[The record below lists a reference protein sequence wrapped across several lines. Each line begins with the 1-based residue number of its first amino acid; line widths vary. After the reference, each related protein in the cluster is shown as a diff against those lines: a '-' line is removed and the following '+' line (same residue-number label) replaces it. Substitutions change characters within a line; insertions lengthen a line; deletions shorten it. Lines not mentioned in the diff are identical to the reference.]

1 MSTFDSVGGLAQGF
15 AGSLLSGL
23 AGQIFGLSKAERQ
36 QNEYNAFEAQKSREF
51 QESLFREG
59 NAFNAEQAQLNRDFQ
74 AYQSATQFQRSVMD
88 MRNAGLN
95 PALAYGQGG
104 ASAMQGASAS
114 ASSAPG
120 PAQASGSGRGVQ
132 SSLSEMLQAGLF
144 AKQLEKLDSEI
155 KYTDA
160 QRDLA
165 TKQSEYKGLEI
176 AFFEPLTSAQLK
188 QYDSAL
194 QTQAV
199 ERRLKESGI
208 GVNEAQKLLYEKNAV
223 LAGIDAETRGY
234 LNSLEARQRVAQ
246 IGLTYQN
253 TAESRRRVELIN
265 AEIIETLQRAVTEA
279 AQAGLYD
286 QQTQNL
292 LIESGILQYD
302 ADIKGYQASK
312 KKLTYVLDSIGK
324 VVGAVGS
331 AATTFGAIGVG
342 ARAFSGMSSVVGQ
355 SLKGAGLQYAP
366 ANSFNPYLLR

>member
-1 MSTFDSVGGLAQGF
+1 MSFWNNVLSSVGGLAKGF
-15 AGSLLSGL
+15 VSSLLPGL
-23 AGQIFGLSKAERQ
+23 SGQIFGLSKAERE
-36 QNEYNAFEAQKSREF
+36 QNEYNSFEAQKARDF
-51 QESLFREG
+51 QQSLFTQG
-59 NAFNAEQAQLNRDFQ
+59 NQFNAEQAQLNRDFQ
-74 AYQSATQFQRSVMD
+74 ASQYQTTVKD
-88 MRNAGLN
+88 MQAAGIN
-95 PALAYGQGG
+95 PAMAFGG
-104 ASAMQGASAS
+104 ISGMSGASAS

-120 PAQASGSGRGVQ
+120 SAQASGSGRGVQ

-160 QRDLA
+160 QRDLT

-208 GVNEAQKLLYEKNAV
+208 SVNEAQKLLLEKNAA

-265 AEIIETLQRAVTEA
+265 AEITETLQRAITEA

-286 QQTQNL
+286 QQAQNL
-292 LIESGILQYD
+292 LIESGILEYD
-302 ADIKGYQASK
+302 KDIKGYQASK
-312 KKLTYVLDSIGK
+312 KKLSFVLDSIGK

-331 AATTFGAIGVG
+331 AATAFGAVGVG
-342 ARAFSGMSSVVGQ
+342 TRALSGMSSVVGQ
-355 SLKGAGLQYAP
+355 SLKGSGLQYAP
-366 ANSFNPYLLR
+366 ANSFNPYSLR